1 MFVKGLLG
9 VDDGVDNEV
18 QESVDYKVDH
28 YLFDADECESPSLPN
43 VQQLKMPPVSTFC
56 TCKLFLGK
64 KTGREVLRRSCLRS
78 KQPRLQAAATLI
90 ANWF

>member
-1 MFVKGLLG
+1 MFVKSLLD

-18 QESVDYKVDH
+18 QESVDYKVDD
-28 YLFDADECESPSLPN
+28 YLYDADECATTTK
-43 VQQLKMPPVSTFC
+43 VPPISTL

-78 KQPRLQAAATLI
+78 KQPRLQAAATL
-90 ANWF
+90 NSNCF